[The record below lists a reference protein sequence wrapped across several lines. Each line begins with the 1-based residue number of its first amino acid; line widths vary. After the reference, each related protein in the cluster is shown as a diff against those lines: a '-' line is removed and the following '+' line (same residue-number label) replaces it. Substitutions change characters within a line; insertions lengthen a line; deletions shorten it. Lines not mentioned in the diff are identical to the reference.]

1 MLEKHY
7 TNMEFPQHLGMNHDA
22 LDINDIKE
30 NILQSRPFHLCP
42 CPKTL
47 LSSYFA
53 GILPDSPPDSGS
65 DLSPVS
71 LYSDPGLY
79 YPDYLEPGLSQVDCG
94 QPLQIEAQ
102 PVLPSIPEAIFMK
115 HTRPERN
122 AMSPV
127 PVTVMRV
134 NNPGVAEV
142 TQEPPGSVTPSVVNK
157 MMRRGL
163 SEDTERRKGKR
174 SETEQMLHF
183 TAFQPTMWR
192 ETYSPDFQILKTPM
206 LKVTADKGFNFSLV
220 DDAFIAQ
227 KKNHFQ
233 LSCQVNIDRG
243 HTLITTDLGCQKI
256 EYFQLNFYGAKTEAP
271 EQRIAVRL

>member
-1 MLEKHY
+1 MLEKHD
-7 TNMEFPQHLGMNHDA
+7 TNMEFPQHLGMDHDA

-42 CPKTL
+42 CHKTL

-65 DLSPVS
+65 DLSPHYSLSPDS
-71 LYSDPGLY
+71 LYNSDPGLY
-79 YPDYLEPGLSQVDCG
+79 YPDYLEPGLSQVDCR

-122 AMSPV
+122 ALSPV

-163 SEDTERRKGKR
+163 SEDTKR
-174 SETEQMLHF
+174 MLHF
-183 TAFQPTMWR
+183 TAFQPTIWR

-233 LSCQVNIDRG
+233 LSCQVNIDGG